1 MFQRVALIA
10 AGALCGS
17 LVALSANAA
26 PMGPT
31 SIAPMSPATGLERV
45 QYRHGPQARHHH
57 VRKPVCH
64 MQRVKVRGH
73 HGRPM
78 FKTVR
83 VCR

>member
-1 MFQRVALIA
+1 MFMRSALITA
-10 AGALCGS
+10 AAICGS
-17 LVALSANAA
+17 FIGVSANAA
-26 PMGPT
+26 PISTASMA
-31 SIAPMSPATGLERV
+31 SAARV
-45 QYRHGPQARHHH
+45 ELAQYRHGPQAGRHH

-78 FKTVR
+78 FKNVR

>member
-1 MFQRVALIA
+1 MFKRAALIA
-10 AGALCGS
+10 AGAICGS
-17 LVALSANAA
+17 LVAFSANAA
-26 PMGPT
+26 PAAPM
-31 SIAPMSPATGLERV
+31 SIAPGASLEHV

-64 MQRVKVRGH
+64 MQRVKVRGP